1 MSAGVNESRMGT
13 ERIGRLMVSMAVPS
27 IIAQI
32 INILYNIVDR
42 IYIGHIPGVG
52 AAALTGVGI
61 TFPIITLI
69 SAFSAFV
76 GMGGAPLA
84 AIWMG
89 KGDRKH
95 AEKILGSGACLL
107 VIFTIVLM
115 AVFYLFQKPFLYMFG
130 ASDAT
135 IGYSLDY
142 MSIYLLGTLFVELA
156 LGLNPFIISQGRSR
170 IAMISIVIGAV
181 VNIALDPL
189 FIFVF
194 GWGVKGAAIATVLSQ
209 AVSAAWNVN
218 FLMGKKSSLRLS
230 FCNIRPDFRIM
241 GQICSLGISPFIM
254 CATESLISI
263 VLNRGLQMYGGDLY
277 VGSLTIMQSV
287 LQLFSAPLTG
297 FTQGVQPIISYNYGA
312 GKFDRVKKLYRSM
325 IAVSFTISFVANMTA
340 MCFPALY
347 ASLFTNDEELIGLV
361 SRVMPVFLFGM
372 LFFGLQNGIQPTFLA
387 LGQAKISLF
396 IAMFRKVILLVPLA
410 LVLPRFFG
418 VMGIYYAEPISDI
431 ISAATACILFA
442 LNIKKILSKEY
453 LARIH

>member
-254 CATESLISI
+254 RATESLISI

-325 IAVSFTISFVANMTA
+325 IAVSFTIS
-340 MCFPALY
+340 LW
-347 ASLFTNDEELIGLV
+347 LI
-361 SRVMPVFLFGM
+361 
-372 LFFGLQNGIQPTFLA
+372 
-387 LGQAKISLF
+387 
-396 IAMFRKVILLVPLA
+396 
-410 LVLPRFFG
+410 
-418 VMGIYYAEPISDI
+418 
-431 ISAATACILFA
+431 
-442 LNIKKILSKEY
+442 
-453 LARIH
+453 

>member
-1 MSAGVNESRMGT
+1 MSAGINESRMGT

-61 TFPIITLI
+61 TFPVITLI

-107 VIFTIVLM
+107 VIFTVVLM
-115 AVFYLFQKPFLYMFG
+115 AVFYLFQRPFLYMFG

-230 FCNIRPDFRIM
+230 LRHIRPDFRIM

-254 CATESLISI
+254 RATESLISI
-263 VLNRGLQMYGGDLY
+263 VLNRGLQMYGGDMY

-287 LQLFSAPLTG
+287 LQLFSAPLSG

-325 IAVSFTISFVANMTA
+325 ITVSFTISFAANMTA

-347 ASLFTNDEELIGLV
+347 AALFTNDKELIGLV